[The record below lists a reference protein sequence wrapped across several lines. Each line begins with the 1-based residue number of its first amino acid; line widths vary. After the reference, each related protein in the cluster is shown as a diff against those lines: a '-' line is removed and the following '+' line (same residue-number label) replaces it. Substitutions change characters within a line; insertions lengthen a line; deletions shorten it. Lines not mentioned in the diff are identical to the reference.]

1 MMNIICWTIIIIFG
15 LLYVVC
21 LLGTLISVKDES
33 KNSYLLLLTLFFVL
47 IGIFP
52 VKEIYSS
59 EIAITVWKICFL
71 IEAIA
76 SLLTIFLSR
85 EGRYNSIIVFI
96 ISLPLTVLPFYNS
109 LNYLGIKHLSA
120 WPQIQ

>member
-47 IGIFP
+47 I
-52 VKEIYSS
+52 
-59 EIAITVWKICFL
+59 
-71 IEAIA
+71 
-76 SLLTIFLSR
+76 
-85 EGRYNSIIVFI
+85 
-96 ISLPLTVLPFYNS
+96 
-109 LNYLGIKHLSA
+109 
-120 WPQIQ
+120 Q

>member
-52 VKEIYSS
+52 VKRNL
-59 EIAITVWKICFL
+59 F
-71 IEAIA
+71 
-76 SLLTIFLSR
+76 F
-85 EGRYNSIIVFI
+85 
-96 ISLPLTVLPFYNS
+96 
-109 LNYLGIKHLSA
+109 
-120 WPQIQ
+120 